1 MPRKPLTAKQLQKKW
16 NDRLKRAGLSMDAG
30 TTRRITYIGGTAML
44 DALNGDPDEAS
55 IDRSLFKDVTYNPDK
70 K

>member
-1 MPRKPLTAKQLQKKW
+1 
-16 NDRLKRAGLSMDAG
+16 MDAG